1 MAETIFNEIDKD
13 ENGKVSIAEFVQAYF
28 EQQTQVE
35 DRIEE
40 LKEMI

>member
-1 MAETIFNEIDKD
+1 
-13 ENGKVSIAEFVQAYF
+13 VQSYF

-40 LKEMI
+40 LKEMIAEDTEKKREILLKLNEFSSTE